1 MGTSLIGWLSAAVL
15 LVTLIIQV
23 HAQWR
28 ERSTAAVSH
37 WLFAGQALA
46 YSGLIVYSALVRD
59 VVFIATCSLILLA
72 VVIAQLLAYGG
83 RRRDRRRQP
92 SRVVVRIS
100 RRQFRS
106 GRARDGTRVH

>member
-1 MGTSLIGWLSAAVL
+1 MGISLIGWLSAAVL
-15 LVTLIIQV
+15 LGTLVVQL

-28 ERSTAAVSH
+28 ERSTAAISR

-46 YSGLIVYSALVRD
+46 SIGFIVYSALVHD
-59 VVFIATCSLILLA
+59 AVFVTASSLIFIAAI
-72 VVIAQLLAYGG
+72 IAQLLVFSG

-106 GRARDGTRVH
+106 GRARDGARVH

>member
-15 LVTLIIQV
+15 LATLVVQL

-28 ERSTAAVSH
+28 ERSTAAGSR
-37 WLFAGQALA
+37 WLFAGQVLA
-46 YSGLIVYSALVRD
+46 SIGFILYSALLHE
-59 VVFIATCSLILLA
+59 VVFVTASSLIL
-72 VVIAQLLAYGG
+72 IAAIIGQLLVFSD

-106 GRARDGTRVH
+106 GRVRDGARVH

>member
-1 MGTSLIGWLSAAVL
+1 MGISLIGWLSAAVD
-15 LVTLIIQV
+15 
-23 HAQWR
+23 
-28 ERSTAAVSH
+28 RSRHWACNCTTSVASKTAALSR

-46 YSGLIVYSALVRD
+46 SIGFLGYSALAHD
-59 VVFIATCSLILLA
+59 AVFVTASSLILTA
-72 VVIAQLLAYGG
+72 AIIGQLLVFSG

-106 GRARDGTRVH
+106 GRARDGARMH

>member
-1 MGTSLIGWLSAAVL
+1 MGKSLIGWLSAAIL
-15 LVTLIIQV
+15 LGTLVVQL

-28 ERSTAAVSH
+28 ERSTAAISR

-46 YSGLIVYSALVRD
+46 SIGFIVYSALVHD
-59 VVFIATCSLILLA
+59 VVFVTASSLILLA
-72 VVIAQLLAYGG
+72 AIIGQLLVFSG

-106 GRARDGTRVH
+106 GRPRDGARVH

>member
-1 MGTSLIGWLSAAVL
+1 MEISLIGWLSAAVL
-15 LVTLIIQV
+15 LGTLVVQL

-28 ERSTAAVSH
+28 ERSTAAISR

-46 YSGLIVYSALVRD
+46 SIGFIAYSALVHE
-59 VVFIATCSLILLA
+59 VVFVTASSLIFIA
-72 VVIAQLLAYGG
+72 VIMGQLLVFSG

-106 GRARDGTRVH
+106 GRARDGAHVR